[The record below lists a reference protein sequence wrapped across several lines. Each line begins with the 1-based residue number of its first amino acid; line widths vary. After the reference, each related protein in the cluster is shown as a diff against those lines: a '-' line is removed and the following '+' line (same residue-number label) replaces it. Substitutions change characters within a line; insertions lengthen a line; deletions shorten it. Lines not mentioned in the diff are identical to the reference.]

1 MIESVVEKP
10 FEELP
15 EALVEEMLGQC
26 SVLVENLSDSFQKIL
41 VRRNKIRNTLTKKK
55 LLAKDREI
63 ISAPTYPTTCGV
75 DGSIATEKL
84 ISTDMVAIA
93 GLAVEGLTPPT
104 EVRFWPRP
112 HHLSKVLSVPHSD
125 STYVVARAIMMCMEL
140 ELAAK
145 APHAVIF
152 LDGSL
157 TTPFIYFNQALNKKE
172 EAPKRLSSILDSM
185 IHTALE
191 SYLEILLSTRT
202 DKLFVGIPKYTT
214 RKEITQEV
222 LGIHG
227 YEDRGVLSFIL
238 DAGEFVGPKEISPPQ
253 TKWHIDQPPMDSKE
267 AIKDIISELESL
279 HIVYY
284 RPYYHLPALRIEIPH
299 SIAISTQR
307 LAILFEALGLQCGAP
322 GILEPYPL
330 YLADRMVK
338 HLSTALPAI
347 RRTSTQEMAL
357 RWRNVPGD
365 IYLAMHGYRTE
376 WRK

>member
-1 MIESVVEKP
+1 MIESINEKP

-15 EALVEEMLGQC
+15 EALVEEMLDQC
-26 SVLVENLSDSFQKIL
+26 SDLVECLSDSFQKIFE
-41 VRRNKIRNTLTKKK
+41 RRNKIRNTLIKKK

-63 ISAPTYPTTCGV
+63 SSAPTYPTTCGV

-112 HHLSKVLSVPHSD
+112 HHLSRILNASHND

-172 EAPKRLSSILDSM
+172 EAPEELSSILDSM
-185 IHTALE
+185 IHVAFG
-191 SYLEILLSTRT
+191 SYQEILVSART

-214 RKEITQEV
+214 RKEITEGI

-238 DAGEFVGPKEISPPQ
+238 DAGEFVGPVEISPPQ
-253 TKWHIDQPPMDSKE
+253 TEWHIDQLPGNSGE
-267 AIKDIISELESL
+267 AVKSIISELEGI

-284 RPYYHLPALRIEIPH
+284 RPYHHFPALRVEIPH
-299 SIAISTQR
+299 SVVTNTQR
-307 LAILFEALGLQCGAP
+307 LAILFEALGLQCGVP
-322 GILEPYPL
+322 GIIEPYPL

-347 RRTSTQEMAL
+347 RRTSTQEMAF
-357 RWRNVPGD
+357 RWTNMPGD
-365 IYLAMHGYRTE
+365 MYLAMHGYRTE